1 MGISQVMRGNESF
14 YDVLHDAD
22 MALYE
27 AKNAGRNNFKV
38 CQSRHLEAA

>member
-1 MGISQVMRGNESF
+1 MGISQVRQSNDSF

-27 AKNAGRNNFKV
+27 AKHAGRNNFKV
-38 CQSRHLEAA
+38 CKSRHLEAA